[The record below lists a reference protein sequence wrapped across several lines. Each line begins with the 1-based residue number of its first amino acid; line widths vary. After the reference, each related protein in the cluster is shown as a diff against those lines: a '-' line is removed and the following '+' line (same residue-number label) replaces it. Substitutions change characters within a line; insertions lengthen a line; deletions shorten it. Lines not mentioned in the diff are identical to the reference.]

1 VARILIVAG
10 GCRGRELATSLA
22 VEGHVVRITTRSE
35 AGRAAIEACGAECW
49 VGTPERL
56 ATLRGSLDGV
66 TLVCWLLAGA
76 SGRLDAV
83 EELHTERLESFLVQ
97 VIDTTVR
104 GFIYEAPAGVSA
116 SAALAAG
123 ERTLARLT
131 ARNAIPAAVLRR
143 DPAERR
149 EWLAEA
155 RAAVGA
161 LLMRG

>member
-10 GCRGRELATSLA
+10 GCRGRDLATSLA
-22 VEGHVVRITTRSE
+22 AEGHVLRITTRSE
-35 AGRAAIEACGAECW
+35 AGRAAIEGCGAECW

-56 ATLRGSLDGV
+56 ATLRGSLESV

-76 SGRLDAV
+76 SGPPDALA
-83 EELHTERLESFLVQ
+83 ELHTERLEAFLVQ

-104 GFIYEAPAGVSA
+104 GFIYEAPAAVSA
-116 SAALAAG
+116 AAALAAG
-123 ERTLARLT
+123 ERVLGRLS
-131 ARNAIPAAVLRR
+131 ALNAIPAAVLRR
-143 DPAERR
+143 DPAESR

-155 RAAVGA
+155 QAAVAA